1 MSISVLQSAFA
12 RLVLFAQENGEK
24 VVEETNKAGEQA
36 QQTPSPMMNLPLLV
50 AAGVLFYFIFIRPQT
65 KQRRQHEQ
73 WLANDLK
80 KNDKVQ
86 TIGGLIGTIVDFS
99 SDGRR
104 VTLKVDDGT
113 RVKFVRSAIASVYEE
128 NPGSEDAS
136 KS

>member
-1 MSISVLQSAFA
+1 MSISALQTGFA

-24 VVEETNKAGEQA
+24 VAEGAKEAGEQVQQAPNPMA
-36 QQTPSPMMNLPLLV
+36 QLPLLAV
-50 AAGVLFYFIFIRPQT
+50 AGLLFYFIFIRPQT
-65 KQRRQHEQ
+65 KQRRQHQQ

-99 SDGRR
+99 NDGRR

-113 RVKFVRSAIASVYEE
+113 RVKFVRSAIASLYEE
-128 NPGSEDAS
+128 NQESDDAS
-136 KS
+136 DS